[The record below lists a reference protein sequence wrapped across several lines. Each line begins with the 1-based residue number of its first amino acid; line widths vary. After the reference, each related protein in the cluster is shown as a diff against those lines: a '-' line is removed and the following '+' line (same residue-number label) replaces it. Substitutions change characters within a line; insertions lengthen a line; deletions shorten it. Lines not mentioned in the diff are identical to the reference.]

1 MQILNLTKPV
11 VALTSLAKIVAAV
24 SFFTLLSFDILAQT
38 YTVTI
43 NGPTIAAPGESK
55 NYTITWKNSSGQ
67 TISPP
72 AGNSF
77 WGCANATITSSTATT
92 ATIYFPYAGSRNVA
106 FEHDLAGDT
115 HAVTVSGGS
124 PPATPNTTFTSTQ
137 NCGSTLV
144 VRNSNPPAGTEWYWQ
159 TSSSGFVTT
168 LGSGTSITRT
178 SGGPLY
184 LRARN
189 STSLAW
195 STLLQSV
202 GTIAVNSQP
211 AAPATATHGDVISN
225 TGGTVPLSVS
235 AVSGATGYQWF
246 TVSTGGTAIAGA
258 TTTAYS
264 PTVTQ
269 TQTFYVQTLTGS
281 CVSTTRTPVTA
292 RVHPAPSIVATN
304 SGNVN
309 MGVNVTLSLNYVYD
323 TYQWRKD
330 GVNIA
335 GATSSTYATNLPG
348 LYSVTVAKGSAF
360 QTSSAISLT
369 TGADGQNKNF
379 IVSNTMTV
387 PVTNLASLPIVT
399 PDHTIQTIQY
409 FDGLGRP
416 LQQVSTQATS
426 SHQDMVQPFSYDAY
440 GRETIKYLPYVS
452 GTNGQFKSDF
462 LPKENV
468 SYATTANAQYQFYQ
482 ATSKVSVD
490 AKPYVET
497 RVEASPL
504 KRPIEQGSPGS
515 AWQPDNTD
523 TYTTPVDK
531 SIKFAYEFNQTRFR
545 TTGSGEYGKR
555 KHAGVLRCQSAA
567 KEQA

>member
-1 MQILNLTKPV
+1 
-11 VALTSLAKIVAAV
+11 
-24 SFFTLLSFDILAQT
+24 
-38 YTVTI
+38 
-43 NGPTIAAPGESK
+43 
-55 NYTITWKNSSGQ
+55 
-67 TISPP
+67 
-72 AGNSF
+72 
-77 WGCANATITSSTATT
+77 
-92 ATIYFPYAGSRNVA
+92 
-106 FEHDLAGDT
+106 
-115 HAVTVSGGS
+115 
-124 PPATPNTTFTSTQ
+124 
-137 NCGSTLV
+137 
-144 VRNSNPPAGTEWYWQ
+144 
-159 TSSSGFVTT
+159 
-168 LGSGTSITRT
+168 
-178 SGGPLY
+178 
-184 LRARN
+184 
-189 STSLAW
+189 
-195 STLLQSV
+195 LLQSV

-440 GRETIKYLPYVS
+440 GRETIKYLPYVR
-452 GTNGQFKSDF
+452 
-462 LPKENV
+462 
-468 SYATTANAQYQFYQ
+468 YQW
-482 ATSKVSVD
+482 T
-490 AKPYVET
+490 
-497 RVEASPL
+497 
-504 KRPIEQGSPGS
+504 I
-515 AWQPDNTD
+515 
-523 TYTTPVDK
+523 
-531 SIKFAYEFNQTRFR
+531 
-545 TTGSGEYGKR
+545 
-555 KHAGVLRCQSAA
+555 
-567 KEQA
+567 